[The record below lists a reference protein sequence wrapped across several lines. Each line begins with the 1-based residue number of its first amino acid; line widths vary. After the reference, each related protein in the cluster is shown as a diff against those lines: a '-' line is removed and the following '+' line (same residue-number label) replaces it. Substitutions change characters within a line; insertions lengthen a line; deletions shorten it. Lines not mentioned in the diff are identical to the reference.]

1 MSQSYG
7 SVLAYSGSVEPEI
20 VLLENG
26 SLGLKGVSFD
36 AWQGIV
42 LPRQWDDPEKS
53 DPAPDEAL
61 FDFAER
67 IAQAMKCLRDNLTR
81 LVKGG

>member
-53 DPAPDEAL
+53 DPYPDEAL